1 MTSPIA
7 TVLAVGAA
15 GKFAGVV
22 VPALA
27 KQGVKVRGLG
37 KDAKQGDNVR
47 KLGTTEMAIGNLRE
61 RASALDLRTILRREP
76 RILHAFFKEL
86 RVTSGQPKMSQA
98 ELSPLDLRHER
109 FRMDDS
115 VPLGEVK

>member
-1 MTSPIA
+1 MSSPIS

-15 GKFAGVV
+15 GKFAGLV

-27 KQGVKVRGLG
+27 KQGVNVRGLV
-37 KDAKQGDNVR
+37 KDAKLGDNVS
-47 KLGTTEMAIGNLRE
+47 KLGATEISIDNLRE
-61 RASALDLRTILRREP
+61 RASALDLRTILRRKP

-86 RVTSGQPKMSQA
+86 RVTSGQPKVSQA
-98 ELSPLDLRHER
+98 ELSPLALRHER

-115 VPLGEVK
+115 VPLGDVK